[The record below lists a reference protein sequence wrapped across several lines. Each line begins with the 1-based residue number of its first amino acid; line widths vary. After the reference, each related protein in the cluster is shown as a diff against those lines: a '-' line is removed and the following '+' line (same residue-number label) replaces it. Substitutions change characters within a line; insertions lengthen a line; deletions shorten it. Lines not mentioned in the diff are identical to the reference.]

1 MQVRNADLQAAKIP
15 LTASCR
21 FNIPLHTNDC
31 INTRTNLGGQPMQ
44 LLATEMGAVPRKIC
58 VSNPRLNRS
67 NIYLDKFVH
76 KLKLPVKLDN
86 TRFFK

>member
-1 MQVRNADLQAAKIP
+1 MQVRNADLQSEKIP

-21 FNIPLHTNDC
+21 FNIPLYTNDC
-31 INTRTNLGGQPMQ
+31 INTRTNMGGQPVQ
-44 LLATEMGAVPRKIC
+44 LLATEMGAVLSKIC

-67 NIYLDKFVH
+67 NKFVH

>member
-31 INTRTNLGGQPMQ
+31 INTRTNLEGQPMQ
-44 LLATEMGAVPRKIC
+44 LLATEMGAVPRKNC